1 MNEGKRRWVKILL
14 NTRINLLP
22 VKYLGFPLTTRS
34 ISSGDC
40 ATIIQRLTR
49 RLESWN
55 NRFLSRAGRRV
66 LIESVLR
73 AIILYWA
80 RICFLPKKVEGGF
93 GIRNMN
99 VMNDA
104 LVLNQFWD
112 FNKEGQNLWIFGS
125 MPTGPKDEVNWHS
138 LAWNRFNTPRAPIN
152 AVLAAHD
159 RLLTKSRLRVMG
171 MMIAPICVL
180 CNEEEE
186 NRDHLFFRCRVA
198 RGICGEV
205 LKFLKVSAAP
215 CHWHLLIPW
224 FNSLGQNGVTYSMY
238 LIWKAMNSIIFRHES
253 LLPINLLG
261 AAYSGGLLVDSVCA
275 LRADH
280 GVEFKHSKAEGKCS
294 SMAAA
299 AGAAPI
305 FISTSAL
312 RSTLTYQTLIDHFHK
327 SLPNLSPDTFTSP
340 HRQSYALSPSSSS
353 SSLLL
358 MPAWSSS
365 PSLPY
370 IGVKLVTYFPTNSSL
385 NLPGVHGSYV
395 LFSSSNGQTLA
406 TMDGT
411 ELTHWRTACVSALA
425 SQFLS
430 LPRSETLLMVGAG
443 FLAPHLISAHLTA
456 RPELKRV
463 IIWNRTEKKAR
474 ELADKFQA
482 ERMFEGVAFD
492 SCQCLD
498 DVVPLADIVS
508 CATNANAP
516 LVKGEKLKK
525 GAHLDLVGSFAPAM
539 MECDD
544 EAIRRGRV
552 FIDNEAAFVE
562 AGELVGAF
570 QRGVILRDD
579 VAGSLVQVIKGERA
593 GRRNDE
599 EITVFKSVGSAVV
612 DVLCAQ
618 LVYEAY
624 LKKGIGSRWNRARL
638 RLEARKSKDRAL
650 KAVNLTVDDLL
661 ERLEDGQIVS
671 DAEIERG
678 GLRGTQ
684 GPAGKGYIEK
694 SKAFWEVKSAE
705 NRAAGAGM
713 ELKFHQNLLASTKIS
728 VSEDV
733 LRKSALEWMFTLFA
747 KEEDSNRILNLGPWS
762 FDNRSLVLKPWSPD
776 ENYELESVTALPIW
790 VRFPGLNLHMRCEEI
805 LSMIASTVGK
815 PLRTDGFTATSEKL
829 YYARVLIEVYASKEL
844 KREVGI
850 KRPRSTNYYQIIHYE
865 WVPPRC
871 NHCQRFGHLENKC
884 TSPRLSIDEE
894 EEDDIG
900 FVVEPENEKGLEEQA
915 MERLRHKSR
924 QTLKVPVEGS
934 GERQRVN
941 SNSLS
946 HVSLV
951 SNTPQEDGGAIVA
964 ENKEISPIVEG
975 DSSSVL
981 EISESIEESKDS
993 IESEAPFIEK
1003 FDVGLLVVL
1012 EAKVKLEKC
1021 RDIVNKCCP
1030 DNNWQFFCFK
1040 ENQNMKIRMILMWNP
1055 NVFKVDIWFASS
1067 QLMLWL
1073 DVEASGCSQTG
1084 LRDVAASGN
1093 FCTWSDH
1100 HEEGARIWC
1109 KLDRIIVN
1117 ERMTEL
1123 FPSVKGLFPDPE
1135 ISDHCPAITFLGEK
1149 PNVKRWFHFQGISG
1163 RGLARN
1169 PNCEALRKEEAQEL
1183 LNFKK
1188 ILKYQF
1194 IFNCQRARL
1203 IGPKRGEDGDYS
1215 FDPNDIKE
1223 QYVNYFRELFNGQ
1236 HSRVPVVQEELCY
1249 GSKVK
1254 EEDCVLLV
1262 SDVSYNEVAEIVKN
1276 LPSFKAVG
1284 PDGYNAEFFKAAWL
1298 YIGKYLLNS
1307 IRNILLTGDMP
1318 SGINSTNLALIPKV
1332 NNACRPSSEN
1342 FQYHPKCARICMTH
1356 LLFADDVIIFSKANM
1371 GSLGKV
1377 TDALRTFHKCSGL
1390 KGRKL
1395 READYNVIIDK
1406 MTSKIKSW
1414 GAKCLSYAGRLV
1426 LVKHVLSTNGSY
1438 NIGEQKSGSVEGSV
1452 QAKTKWRAGNTESL
1466 PLQ

>member
-1 MNEGKRRWVKILL
+1 
-14 NTRINLLP
+14 
-22 VKYLGFPLTTRS
+22 
-34 ISSGDC
+34 
-40 ATIIQRLTR
+40 
-49 RLESWN
+49 
-55 NRFLSRAGRRV
+55 
-66 LIESVLR
+66 
-73 AIILYWA
+73 
-80 RICFLPKKVEGGF
+80 
-93 GIRNMN
+93 MN

-104 LVLNQFWD
+104 LVLNQLWD
-112 FNKEGQNLWIFGS
+112 FNKEGQNLWIIWVHAYWTKGIQWWENESLISSSWVLRHLATCKHISRKCVSLENGRLKWIGEGMGFIVND
-125 MPTGPKDEVNWHS
+125 TYRTFINRKDEVNWHS

-171 MMIAPICVL
+171 MMIALICVL

-238 LIWKAMNSIIFRHES
+238 LIWKARNSIIFRHES
-253 LLPINLLG
+253 LLPINVCRSIIWSLKVKLAG
-261 AAYSGGLLVDSVCA
+261 QITELNSNIVKPKASV
-275 LRADH
+275 
-280 GVEFKHSKAEGKCS
+280 S

-661 ERLEDGQIVS
+661 ERLEDGQIMS

-678 GLRGTQ
+678 VLRGMQ

-713 ELKFHQNLLASTKIS
+713 ELKFHQNLLAATKIS

-733 LRKSALEWMFTLFA
+733 WRKSVLEWMFTLFA
-747 KEEDSNRILNLGPWS
+747 KEEDSNRILNLGLWS

-776 ENYELESVTALPIW
+776 ENYERESVTALPIW

-850 KRPRSTNYYQIIHYE
+850 KRPRGTNYYQIIHYE

-871 NHCQRFGHLENKC
+871 SHCQRFGHLENKC

-900 FVVEPENEKGLEEQA
+900 IVVEPENEKGFEEQA

-951 SNTPQEDGGAIVA
+951 SNTPHEDGGAIVA

-993 IESEAPFIEK
+993 IESEAPFIEAEVSFLLKK

-1073 DVEASGCSQTG
+1073 DVEAPGCSQTG
-1084 LRDVAASGN
+1084 LRDVATSGN
-1093 FCTWSDH
+1093 FYTWSDH
-1100 HEEGARIWC
+1100 HEE
-1109 KLDRIIVN
+1109 V
-1117 ERMTEL
+1117 
-1123 FPSVKGLFPDPE
+1123 
-1135 ISDHCPAITFLGEK
+1135 
-1149 PNVKRWFHFQGISG
+1149 QGQ
-1163 RGLARN
+1163 LARN
-1169 PNCEALRKEEAQEL
+1169 PNCEALRKRKPRA

-1203 IGPKRGEDGDYS
+1203 IGPK
-1215 FDPNDIKE
+1215 
-1223 QYVNYFRELFNGQ
+1223 RELFNGQ

-1262 SDVSYNEVAEIVKN
+1262 SDVS
-1276 LPSFKAVG
+1276 
-1284 PDGYNAEFFKAAWL
+1284 
-1298 YIGKYLLNS
+1298 
-1307 IRNILLTGDMP
+1307 
-1318 SGINSTNLALIPKV
+1318 
-1332 NNACRPSSEN
+1332 
-1342 FQYHPKCARICMTH
+1342 
-1356 LLFADDVIIFSKANM
+1356 
-1371 GSLGKV
+1371 
-1377 TDALRTFHKCSGL
+1377 
-1390 KGRKL
+1390 
-1395 READYNVIIDK
+1395 
-1406 MTSKIKSW
+1406 
-1414 GAKCLSYAGRLV
+1414 
-1426 LVKHVLSTNGSY
+1426 
-1438 NIGEQKSGSVEGSV
+1438 
-1452 QAKTKWRAGNTESL
+1452 
-1466 PLQ
+1466 

>member
-1 MNEGKRRWVKILL
+1 
-14 NTRINLLP
+14 
-22 VKYLGFPLTTRS
+22 
-34 ISSGDC
+34 
-40 ATIIQRLTR
+40 
-49 RLESWN
+49 
-55 NRFLSRAGRRV
+55 
-66 LIESVLR
+66 
-73 AIILYWA
+73 
-80 RICFLPKKVEGGF
+80 
-93 GIRNMN
+93 
-99 VMNDA
+99 
-104 LVLNQFWD
+104 
-112 FNKEGQNLWIFGS
+112 
-125 MPTGPKDEVNWHS
+125 
-138 LAWNRFNTPRAPIN
+138 
-152 AVLAAHD
+152 
-159 RLLTKSRLRVMG
+159 
-171 MMIAPICVL
+171 
-180 CNEEEE
+180 
-186 NRDHLFFRCRVA
+186 
-198 RGICGEV
+198 
-205 LKFLKVSAAP
+205 
-215 CHWHLLIPW
+215 
-224 FNSLGQNGVTYSMY
+224 
-238 LIWKAMNSIIFRHES
+238 
-253 LLPINLLG
+253 
-261 AAYSGGLLVDSVCA
+261 
-275 LRADH
+275 
-280 GVEFKHSKAEGKCS
+280 
-294 SMAAA
+294 MAAA

-638 RLEARKSKDRAL
+638 RLKARKSKDRAL

-661 ERLEDGQIVS
+661 ERLEDGQIMS

-678 GLRGTQ
+678 VLRGMQ

-713 ELKFHQNLLASTKIS
+713 ELKFHQNLLAATKIS

-733 LRKSALEWMFTLFA
+733 WRKSVLEWMFTLFA

-776 ENYELESVTALPIW
+776 ENYERESVTALPIW

-850 KRPRSTNYYQIIHYE
+850 KRPRGTNYYQIIHYE

-871 NHCQRFGHLENKC
+871 SHCQIFGHLENKC

-900 FVVEPENEKGLEEQA
+900 IVVEPENEKGFEEQA

-951 SNTPQEDGGAIVA
+951 SNTPHEDGGAIVA

-993 IESEAPFIEK
+993 IESEAPFIEAEVSFLLKK

-1073 DVEASGCSQTG
+1073 DVEAPGCSQTG

-1093 FCTWSDH
+1093 FYTWSDH

-1123 FPSVKGLFPDPE
+1123 FPSVKGDKWQRGAQNLFQLQARLKSFKGALKCSMREYRGDMSIRVE
-1135 ISDHCPAITFLGEK
+1135 QNRHKLL
-1149 PNVKRWFHFQGISG
+1149 VVQGQ
-1163 RGLARN
+1163 LARN

-1203 IGPKRGEDGDYS
+1203 IGPKRREDGDYS

-1284 PDGYNAEFFKAAWL
+1284 PDGYNAEFFKAVWL

-1318 SGINSTNLALIPKV
+1318 SAHSRVVWFSTEVYKLDYGLCFHHKFFVLIN
-1332 NNACRPSSEN
+1332 
-1342 FQYHPKCARICMTH
+1342 
-1356 LLFADDVIIFSKANM
+1356 
-1371 GSLGKV
+1371 GSLEGYFGSSRG
-1377 TDALRTFHKCSGL
+1377 LRQGDPISPYLFTL
-1390 KGRKL
+1390 IMEGRKL
-1395 READYNVIIDK
+1395 READYNLIIDK

-1414 GAKCLSYAGRLV
+1414 GAKCLLYAGRLV

-1438 NIGEQKSGSVEGSV
+1438 NVGEQKSGSVEGSV